1 MTDKRCYS
9 TASLILFEKIALFIC
24 AKRNFG
30 WLYLKV
36 ARQPPVCRANGCLSE
51 SEQRVILG
59 RELVDLAKYFQCF
72 GRDFVLA
79 VSQRVTGDLDQ
90 MRVGAAEAAADVGQG
105 RKAINGQDDFRGG
118 DVFNLWVTGASE
130 QYNHEAFLKFS
141 EDTRSRSGI

>member
-1 MTDKRCYS
+1 MLFNTF
-9 TASLILFEKIALFIC
+9 LLMILV
-24 AKRNFG
+24 G
-30 WLYLKV
+30 WKCV
-36 ARQPPVCRANGCLSE
+36 RVGS
-51 SEQRVILG
+51 RVILG

-130 QYNHEAFLKFS
+130 QYNHEAFL
-141 EDTRSRSGI
+141 SRIYDGWQGLYYIG